1 MMAKPVDFLKQ
12 NAPDRS
18 VADMLADIF
27 RKRILEGEYLPGMRL
42 VETDMTELYGVS
54 RGPVREAF
62 RRLIAEGLL
71 IAEKHKSPVVRG
83 VGKKQFYQMF
93 EVRSVLEGLAARLA
107 AQSVSDP
114 RKRDWVAKE
123 IDLWSSARGW
133 TELEFVASNSALHEG
148 IRDLIEHE
156 VLDDQIQR
164 IAIPGFKAV
173 FQPAVTSADIKTSA
187 AQHVDI
193 LKAIF
198 AGDGKLAERHMVDHV
213 MDTAE
218 RVTAH
223 FNDELFDRRL
233 RELDRLKADTAA

>member
-1 MMAKPVDFLKQ
+1 MGRPVDFLKQ
-12 NAPDRS
+12 KAPDRS

-71 IAEKHKSPVVRG
+71 TAEKHKSPVVRG

-107 AQSVSDP
+107 AQSMSDP
-114 RKRDWVAKE
+114 RKREWVAKE
-123 IDLWSSARGW
+123 IERWSADNEW
-133 TELEFVASNSALHEG
+133 TEQDFVAANSTLHEG
-148 IRDLIEHE
+148 LRDLIEHE

-173 FQPAVTSADIKTSA
+173 FLPAVTNADIKVSA

-193 LKAIF
+193 LKAVY
-198 AGDGKLAERHMVDHV
+198 ASDGRAAERNMVDHV

-218 RVTAH
+218 RVTIH

-233 RELDRLKADTAA
+233 RELDRLKADTTA

>member
-1 MMAKPVDFLKQ
+1 MGTPVDFLKQ
-12 NAPDRS
+12 RAPDRS

-71 IAEKHKSPVVRG
+71 VAEKHKSPVVRG
-83 VGKKQFYQMF
+83 VGKKQFFQMF

-107 AQSVSDP
+107 AQAMDD
-114 RKRDWVAKE
+114 RKKRNWVAQELEK
-123 IDLWSSARGW
+123 WAPGRSW
-133 TELEFVASNSALHEG
+133 TEYGFVSANTDLHEG
-148 IRDLIEHE
+148 IRRLIDHE

-173 FQPAVTSADIKTSA
+173 FLPTVTAADIAASA
-187 AQHVDI
+187 AQHAAI
-193 LKAIF
+193 LKAIH
-198 AGDGKLAERHMVDHV
+198 DGEGLLAERHMVDHV
-213 MDTAE
+213 MDTAQ
-218 RVTAH
+218 RVTVH

-233 RELDRLKADTAA
+233 RELDRLKADAAV

>member
-1 MMAKPVDFLKQ
+1 MGTPVDFLKQ
-12 NAPDRS
+12 KAPNRS
-18 VADMLADIF
+18 VADMLADVF

-71 IAEKHKSPVVRG
+71 VAEKHKSPVVRG

-107 AQSVSDP
+107 AAAMTDP
-114 RKRDWVAKE
+114 RKRDWVASE
-123 IDLWSSARGW
+123 IDIWSPGRAW
-133 TELEFVASNSALHEG
+133 NEHDFVAANTLLHEG
-148 IRDLIEHE
+148 IRTLIDHE

-173 FQPAVTSADIKTSA
+173 FRPAVTMADIRASA
-187 AQHVDI
+187 AQHVNI
-193 LKAIF
+193 LKAIH
-198 AGDGKLAERHMVDHV
+198 AGDGKRAERHMVDHV
-213 MDTAE
+213 MDSAE
-218 RVTAH
+218 RVIVH

>member
-1 MMAKPVDFLKQ
+1 MGTPVDFLKQ
-12 NAPDRS
+12 RDPDRS

-42 VETDMTELYGVS
+42 VETDVTELYGVS

-71 IAEKHKSPVVRG
+71 LAEKHKSPVVRG

-107 AQSVSDP
+107 ATSMSIA
-114 RKRDWVAKE
+114 RKREWIAKE
-123 IDLWSSARGW
+123 IDIWSSDRAW
-133 TELEFVASNSALHEG
+133 TEHDFVSANSTLHEG
-148 IRDLIEHE
+148 IRDIIEHE
-156 VLDDQIQR
+156 VLNDQIQR

-173 FQPAVTSADIKTSA
+173 FLPAITNADIKASA

-193 LKAIF
+193 LKAIYD
-198 AGDGKLAERHMVDHV
+198 GDGKLAERHMVDHV

-218 RVTAH
+218 RVTVH

-233 RELDRLKADTAA
+233 RELDRLKADTST

>member
-1 MMAKPVDFLKQ
+1 MGTPVDFLKQ
-12 NAPDRS
+12 KAPNRS
-18 VADMLADIF
+18 VSDMLAEVF

-71 IAEKHKSPVVRG
+71 VAEKHKSPVVRG

-107 AQSVSDP
+107 ASSIIDP
-114 RKRDWVAKE
+114 RKREWVASE
-123 IDLWSSARGW
+123 IDIWSSDKAW
-133 TELEFVASNSALHEG
+133 TEHDFVAANSLLHDG
-148 IRDLIEHE
+148 IRDLIKHE

-173 FQPAVTSADIKTSA
+173 FRPTVTAADTKASAT
-187 AQHVDI
+187 QHVDI
-193 LKAIF
+193 LKAIY
-198 AGDGKLAERHMVDHV
+198 AGDGKQAERHMIDHV

-218 RVTAH
+218 RVIVH